1 MISALRLLLV
11 PAIAF
16 VGLAPDIAAA
26 AQASAAKPNRI
37 KIDYVEP
44 KNPAH
49 QVIYRK
55 LKEIGTLEKLREF
68 LSPFRLPRTLLV
80 KTEGCDGESNAWYEN
95 GAITICYE
103 YIDEIWRTAPSETT
117 AEGIT
122 PVDALFGPVTDTAL
136 HEFGHAI
143 FEIYKVPVFG
153 REEDAADQVA
163 AYIALQLGKDEARRH
178 IGGVAYAYLTE
189 AKAETKTPRMERF
202 ANEHGTPAQR
212 LYNVM
217 CIAYGADPKL
227 FGDVVAKGH
236 LPKERAEGCADEF
249 HQAAFAFE
257 TLIGPHIDRKLAQK
271 VLSKSW
277 LPAPRDHLSSRP
289 PVGSGS
295 SQTKSRP

>member
-1 MISALRLLLV
+1 MMSALRLFLV
-11 PAIAF
+11 SAVAF
-16 VGLAPDIAAA
+16 VGAFLVPDIAAA
-26 AQASAAKPNRI
+26 AQAGAAKPNRI
-37 KIDYVEP
+37 KIDYVAP

-55 LKEIGTLEKLREF
+55 LKEIRALENLREF

-80 KTEGCDGESNAWYEN
+80 KTEGCDGESNAWYED

-103 YIDEIWRTAPSETT
+103 YIEEIWRTAPSETT
-117 AEGIT
+117 ADGIT

-143 FEIYKVPVFG
+143 FEIYKLPVFG

-163 AYIALQLGKDEARRH
+163 AYIELQLGKDQARRL
-178 IGGVAYAYLTE
+178 IGGVAYAYFTE
-189 AKAETKTPRMERF
+189 AKAEAKTPKLERF
-202 ANEHGTPAQR
+202 ANEHATPAQR

-236 LPKERAEGCADEF
+236 LPKERAEGCADE
-249 HQAAFAFE
+249 
-257 TLIGPHIDRKLAQK
+257 
-271 VLSKSW
+271 
-277 LPAPRDHLSSRP
+277 
-289 PVGSGS
+289 
-295 SQTKSRP
+295 